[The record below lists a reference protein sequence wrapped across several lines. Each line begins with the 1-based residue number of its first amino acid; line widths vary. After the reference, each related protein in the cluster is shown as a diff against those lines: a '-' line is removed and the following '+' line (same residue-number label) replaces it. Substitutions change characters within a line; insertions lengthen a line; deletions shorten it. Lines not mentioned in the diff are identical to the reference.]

1 MFINLDC
8 LLYIYGQLIA
18 LLNVLNE
25 GWMNLIIS
33 HLYGIIRLDIACCVL
48 SSILLTLL
56 TVDITCVNNI
66 VIIIKVHLLT
76 LNIKASSY
84 PSSN

>member
-8 LLYIYGQLIA
+8 LLYIYGQLIV

>member
-1 MFINLDC
+1 M
-8 LLYIYGQLIA
+8 
-18 LLNVLNE
+18 LNE

-66 VIIIKVHLLT
+66 VIIIKAHLLT